1 MGDKLINIGYGNY
14 VSAARV
20 VALVAP
26 DSAPIKRMIRDAQE
40 RSMLID
46 ATYGRR
52 TRAVVITDSEHV
64 VLCAMQ
70 PETLAHRLDAQSDVD
85 MDDADDAPG
94 RSDRRRGRRTG
105 VIYVRSVFVCRERVC
120 LSSYPARPARAGAPY
135 ARNCAPAISDTRIHI
150 DDHARAAMVRPRAWT
165 TFT

>member
-14 VSAARV
+14 VAASRV

-26 DSAPIKRMIRDAQE
+26 DSAPIKRIIRDAQE

-70 PETLAHRLDAQSDVD
+70 PETLAHRWTLSRTTAWAISTN
-85 MDDADDAPG
+85 
-94 RSDRRRGRRTG
+94 RRTTRMTMDKRLC
-105 VIYVRSVFVCRERVC
+105 RSGRV
-120 LSSYPARPARAGAPY
+120 
-135 ARNCAPAISDTRIHI
+135 
-150 DDHARAAMVRPRAWT
+150 
-165 TFT
+165 

>member
-26 DSAPIKRMIRDAQE
+26 DSAPIKRMIREAQE

-52 TRAVVITDSEHV
+52 TRAVLVMDNDHVILSAI
-64 VLCAMQ
+64 L
-70 PETLAHRLDAQSDVD
+70 PETIANRLAGQD
-85 MDDADDAPG
+85 
-94 RSDRRRGRRTG
+94 T
-105 VIYVRSVFVCRERVC
+105 
-120 LSSYPARPARAGAPY
+120 PAAEEEEE
-135 ARNCAPAISDTRIHI
+135 T
-150 DDHARAAMVRPRAWT
+150 V
-165 TFT
+165 

>member
-1 MGDKLINIGYGNY
+1 MGDKLINRGYGNY
-14 VSAARV
+14 VAASRV

-26 DSAPIKRMIRDAQE
+26 DSAPIKRIIRDAQE

-70 PETLAHRLDAQSDVD
+70 PETLAHRLDAQSDD
-85 MDDADDAPG
+85 SLGDIDEPSDDEDDNG
-94 RSDRRRGRRTG
+94 
-105 VIYVRSVFVCRERVC
+105 
-120 LSSYPARPARAGAPY
+120 
-135 ARNCAPAISDTRIHI
+135 
-150 DDHARAAMVRPRAWT
+150 
-165 TFT
+165 

>member
-85 MDDADDAPG
+85 MGDADDAP
-94 RSDRRRGRRTG
+94 
-105 VIYVRSVFVCRERVC
+105 
-120 LSSYPARPARAGAPY
+120 
-135 ARNCAPAISDTRIHI
+135 
-150 DDHARAAMVRPRAWT
+150 DDPIGDVGGEQE
-165 TFT
+165 

>member
-26 DSAPIKRMIRDAQE
+26 DSAPIKRMIREAQE

-52 TRAVVITDSEHV
+52 TRAVVITDSGHV

-70 PETLAHRLDAQSDVD
+70 PETLAHRLDAQSDAELTSPD
-85 MDDADDAPG
+85 ELDDEAEQPYGDAP
-94 RSDRRRGRRTG
+94 
-105 VIYVRSVFVCRERVC
+105 
-120 LSSYPARPARAGAPY
+120 
-135 ARNCAPAISDTRIHI
+135 
-150 DDHARAAMVRPRAWT
+150 
-165 TFT
+165 